1 MAPRAAAST
10 LTSMED
16 AMQAIGS
23 DPGSPE
29 VGGAA

>member
-1 MAPRAAAST
+1 
-10 LTSMED
+10 MED

-29 VGGAA
+29 VGDSLNPDSLSPEA